1 MKKKLL
7 FCFVFLTLE
16 ASPFAGDINTYCH
29 FAELFELQI
38 QKQDALFLK
47 IPNGLTVC
55 SRQALK
61 VYDVLGNEVATLVD
75 EHKPAGSYEVEFQS
89 TVSSLQLASGVY
101 YYQIRAGEFL
111 QTKKMILIR

>member
-47 IPNGLTVC
+47 ISNGLTVY

-61 VYDVLGNEVATLVD
+61 GYDVLGNEVATLVD
-75 EHKPAGSYEVEFQS
+75 EFKPAGSYEVEFDARRLS
-89 TVSSLQLASGVY
+89 SGVY
-101 YYQIRAGEFL
+101 FYQLRAGNYIRN
-111 QTKKMILIR
+111 KKMVVIK